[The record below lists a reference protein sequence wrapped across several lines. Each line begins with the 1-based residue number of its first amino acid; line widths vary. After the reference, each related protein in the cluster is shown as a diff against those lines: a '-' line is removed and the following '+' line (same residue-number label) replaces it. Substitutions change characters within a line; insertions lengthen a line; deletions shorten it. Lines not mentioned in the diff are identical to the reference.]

1 MKQESKCPSRIYTAV
16 IRTLQALRWI
26 FLLPLSEGHNRF
38 ILRGNSAA
46 QGRDQLSVFVDEKLM
61 EVPLDLVVSDSV
73 QIGFAEPRIDRVLGF
88 PLDRDLFH
96 HCEGD
101 TVVPLTEFADFRCV
115 SWFLPPEVVAREAQ
129 DNETFAAPF
138 LVQLLEFSVLRG
150 VAALRSGVDDD
161 DPLAAERA
169 EVK

>member
-1 MKQESKCPSRIYTAV
+1 M
-16 IRTLQALRWI
+16 
-26 FLLPLSEGHNRF
+26 
-38 ILRGNSAA
+38 SA
-46 QGRDQLSVFVDEKLM
+46 FVDEELV

-96 HCEGD
+96 HREAD
-101 TVVPLTEFADFRCV
+101 AVIPLAELAY
-115 SWFLPPEVVAREAQ
+115 FLGISRFLSPEVVARKTQ

-169 EVK
+169 EVKRSALKGCGLQVVE